1 MDSFLF
7 SPCVFFPPS
16 CSSGE
21 AREQSEGFG
30 QTHHAHEWNTR
41 HWWLHRAEIRLPSIT
56 SLERLVMKDRISR
69 SGSYSTLLYS
79 VWTLFCS
86 FFFCV
91 TKYCGSA
98 AKFPSTWTVASHQ
111 SECPKDIKQQM
122 SCHAAAGPYVFQ
134 QATVIFSILSC
145 ALGFKNHFVYTVRG
159 RQKADPC
166 APANPSQT
174 IISEAFARWARLR
187 RIRHVWASSSPSPHK
202 ALIYKP
208 SAVIWGMF
216 STHFMDIYVPALWRL
231 CYF

>member
-1 MDSFLF
+1 MLSHSVFQAPRRESRRSWEALMGKWASALSPPLESSLKGLERWCRGLFPFL
-7 SPCVFFPPS
+7 PLCFFPPS

-98 AKFPSTWTVASHQ
+98 AKFPLF
-111 SECPKDIKQQM
+111 
-122 SCHAAAGPYVFQ
+122 SCK
-134 QATVIFSILSC
+134 S
-145 ALGFKNHFVYTVRG
+145 KNR
-159 RQKADPC
+159 
-166 APANPSQT
+166 
-174 IISEAFARWARLR
+174 EEM
-187 RIRHVWASSSPSPHK
+187 
-202 ALIYKP
+202 IYHENNERCR
-208 SAVIWGMF
+208 SRF
-216 STHFMDIYVPALWRL
+216 L
-231 CYF
+231 